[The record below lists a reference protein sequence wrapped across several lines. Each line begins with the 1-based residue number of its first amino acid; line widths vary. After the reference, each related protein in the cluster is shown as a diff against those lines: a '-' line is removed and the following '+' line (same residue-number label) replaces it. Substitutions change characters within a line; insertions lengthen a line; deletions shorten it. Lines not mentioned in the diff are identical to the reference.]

1 MDHTS
6 LSPDTLR
13 MTAEREAEQAAATLR
28 GKEAAARRQA
38 EARAAHSAEVA
49 KRNSDDAAMGI
60 PANWTEPRKAAARKA
75 YADRQRAAQVEAERT
90 ANPGQ
95 KTNRAATRGWKPA
108 RSAIGG
114 LSEGYIGPACG
125 RFGGKK

>member
-1 MDHTS
+1 MDQTS
-6 LSPDTLR
+6 LSPATLR

-75 YADRQRAAQVEAERT
+75 YADRQRAAQVEAERA
-90 ANPGQ
+90 ANPQ
-95 KTNRAATRGWKPA
+95 KPTP
-108 RSAIGG
+108 RSALSRDSSPHSVFLKLQGGTQRPGLAFGIG
-114 LSEGYIGPACG
+114 
-125 RFGGKK
+125 

>member
-1 MDHTS
+1 MDQTS
-6 LSPDTLR
+6 QSPDTLR

-75 YADRQRAAQVEAERT
+75 YADRQRAAQVEAERA
-90 ANPGQ
+90 ANPQ
-95 KTNRAATRGWKPA
+95 KPTP
-108 RSAIGG
+108 RSALSRDSSPHSVFLKLQGGTQRPGLAFGIG
-114 LSEGYIGPACG
+114 
-125 RFGGKK
+125 

>member
-1 MDHTS
+1 MDQTS
-6 LSPDTLR
+6 LSPATLR

-90 ANPGQ
+90 ANPQ
-95 KTNRAATRGWKPA
+95 KPTP
-108 RSAIGG
+108 RSALSRDSSPHSVFLKLQGGTQRPGLAFGIG
-114 LSEGYIGPACG
+114 
-125 RFGGKK
+125 

>member
-1 MDHTS
+1 MDQTS

-75 YADRQRAAQVEAERT
+75 YADRQRAAQVEAERA
-90 ANPGQ
+90 ANPQ
-95 KTNRAATRGWKPA
+95 KPTP
-108 RSAIGG
+108 RSALSRDSSPHSVFLKLQGGTQRPGLAFGIG
-114 LSEGYIGPACG
+114 
-125 RFGGKK
+125 

>member
-75 YADRQRAAQVEAERT
+75 YADRQRAAQAEAERT
-90 ANPGQ
+90 VNPQ
-95 KTNRAATRGWKPA
+95 KPTP
-108 RSAIGG
+108 RSALSRDSSPHSVFLKLQGGTQRPGLAFGIG
-114 LSEGYIGPACG
+114 
-125 RFGGKK
+125 